1 MKKSVLITTVVLC
14 IGLLAPISLPAS
26 AMAMHIKA
34 VLFDSYGTIVS
45 WEGVETA
52 VADVLRQKGSTVDP
66 KAFNGA
72 WRLRQLLYS
81 QWNTMIGRGF
91 EPFIFLTRK
100 ALRTAAAIYKVE
112 LTKADEDLLV
122 GMWYKLDP
130 YPDVIEGLKRIK
142 ELGYLIGPITNGN
155 QEMVRIGVVE
165 RFAERGV
172 QLDVYFTAD
181 MWGKN
186 KPHPDIYLKSLEKVG
201 LKPQEVLYA
210 TRVQLDVQGAK
221 AVGLNVAWMDRAG
234 ETLEQ
239 YGYKPDWVVKDFLE
253 LAKFLEEN
261 RP

>member
-1 MKKSVLITTVVLC
+1 MKKSVLVTTIVLC
-14 IGLLAPISLPAS
+14 IGLLSPISFPAP
-26 AMAMHIKA
+26 AMAQPIKA
-34 VLFDSYGTIVS
+34 VLTDSYGTIVS

-52 VADVLRQKGSTVDP
+52 VADVLHKKGSTADP

-81 QWNTMIGRGF
+81 QWNTIIGRGF

-100 ALRTAAAIYKVE
+100 ALRTTAAIYKVE

-122 GMWYKLDP
+122 GTWDKLEP

-142 ELGYLIGPITNGN
+142 KLGYLIGPITNGN
-155 QEMVRIGVVE
+155 EEMVRIGLVD

-172 QLDVYFTAD
+172 KFDVYFTAD

-186 KPHPDIYLKSLEKVG
+186 KPHPDIYLKSLEKMG
-201 LKPQEVLYA
+201 LKPQEVIFA

-221 AVGLNVAWMDRAG
+221 AVGLKVAWVNRAG
-234 ETLEQ
+234 EPLEQ
-239 YGYKPDWVVKDFLE
+239 YGYKPDWEVKDFLE
-253 LAKFLEEN
+253 LAKFLEEK

>member
-1 MKKSVLITTVVLC
+1 MRRPQLITTSIVC
-14 IGLLAPISLPAS
+14 IGLLALISFPPP
-26 AMAMHIKA
+26 AMATHVKA

-72 WRLRQLLYS
+72 WRIRQLLYS
-81 QWNTMIGRGF
+81 QWNTMIGKGF

-100 ALRTAAAIYKVE
+100 ALRTAAAIYKVD
-112 LTKADEDLLV
+112 LTKADEDQLV

-142 ELGYLIGPITNGN
+142 QLGYIIGPITNGN

-165 RFAERGV
+165 RFAEKGV
-172 QLDVYFTAD
+172 QFDVYFTAD

-186 KPHPDIYLKSLEKVG
+186 KPHPDIYLKSLEKIG
-201 LKPQEVLYA
+201 LKPEEVVYA
-210 TRVQLDVQGAK
+210 TRVGLDVQGAK

-234 ETLEQ
+234 EPLEQ

-253 LAKFLEEN
+253 LAKLLQEK